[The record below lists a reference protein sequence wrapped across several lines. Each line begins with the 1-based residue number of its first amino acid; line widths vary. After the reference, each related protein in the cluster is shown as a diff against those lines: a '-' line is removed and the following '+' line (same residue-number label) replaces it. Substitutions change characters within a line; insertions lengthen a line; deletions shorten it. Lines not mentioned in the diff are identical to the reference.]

1 VSEPSTN
8 RQSSASRVSD
18 ADAESRAWV
27 EVCLDALVANAERL
41 HRAAGPSTALLPMVK
56 ADAYGLGMV
65 PVAKTLASGLAAS
78 ALAGFGV
85 AAVAEGEAL
94 RNAGWGGRII
104 VFSPVPPGEFGRAA
118 RADLTLCF
126 SEVRAVERW
135 AATAQLVGRRLA
147 MHVEVDTGMG
157 RAGFPWEGAGAW
169 GPAVHRASAGRVEW
183 QGTFSHFH
191 SADEPDLRPTEAQWA
206 RFAEAV
212 EVLQRRMGERPGH
225 VYHVANSAASVRCDF
240 RGEWV
245 RPGIFLYGGR
255 VGAEPPNPV
264 VSVRARLA
272 LVRDVPPGTT
282 LGYGAT
288 YVSRRPERWG
298 TLGIGYGDGLRRAL
312 GPAGAFA
319 LVHGRRA
326 PIIGRISMDMT
337 VVDLTEI
344 PGAAVGDVATLLGR
358 DGEAEILLDEVAA
371 MAGTI
376 SYEILTGF
384 TPRLP
389 RVYRGSRAGAVSA
402 VWPPAPESD
411 WAGEG

>member
-1 VSEPSTN
+1 
-8 RQSSASRVSD
+8 
-18 ADAESRAWV
+18 
-27 EVCLDALVANAERL
+27 
-41 HRAAGPSTALLPMVK
+41 MVK

-65 PVAKTLASGLAAS
+65 PVAKTLASGLSAS

-85 AAVAEGEAL
+85 AAVSEGEAL
-94 RNAGWGGRII
+94 RNAGWWGRIV
-104 VFSPVPPGEFGRAA
+104 VFSPVQPGEFERAA

-126 SEVRAVERW
+126 SEVHAVEQW
-135 AATAQLVGRRLA
+135 AATAQLVGRRLS

-157 RAGFPWEGAGAW
+157 RAGLPWDRAGAW
-169 GPAVHRASAGRVEW
+169 GPAVDRATVGWAEW

-206 RFAEAV
+206 RFAQAV
-212 EVLQRRMGERPGH
+212 EMLRKQVGERPGH
-225 VYHVANSAASVRCDF
+225 VFHVANSAASVRCDF

-264 VSVRARLA
+264 VSLRARLA

-344 PGAAVGDVATLLGR
+344 RAAAVGDVATLLGR
-358 DGEAEILLDEVAA
+358 DGEAEILLDDVAEL
-371 MAGTI
+371 AGTI

-384 TPRLP
+384 TTRLP
-389 RVYRGSRAGAVSA
+389 RVHRGRRVGVASA
-402 VWPPAPESD
+402 AWPAAPESD
-411 WAGEG
+411 GASES